1 LKESGA
7 VELISVR
14 NHHQQY
20 GASKQEFVLNSQ
32 GFFDRTYYIKRIGSV
47 RNAAKG
53 PPLSM
58 YMVDHVKPDP
68 KFELIDSDGLF
79 SGLRHL
85 RYGTGRDDPIP
96 FILTLTPQYVARE
109 IRKTLPV
116 SYIKV
121 QRYAQR
127 NADKLKAIA
136 KFGKKR
142 GLNAHTLQ

>member
-1 LKESGA
+1 
-7 VELISVR
+7 
-14 NHHQQY
+14 
-20 GASKQEFVLNSQ
+20 
-32 GFFDRTYYIKRIGSV
+32 
-47 RNAAKG
+47 
-53 PPLSM
+53 M
-58 YMVDHVKPDP
+58 YMLDHIKLDP
-68 KFELIDSDGLF
+68 KFELIGSDGLF

-85 RYGTGRDDPIP
+85 RYGTGHDDPTP
-96 FILTLTPQYVARE
+96 FTLTLTPQYVARE

-121 QRYAQR
+121 QRYANR

>member
-1 LKESGA
+1 MLSP
-7 VELISVR
+7 IRS
-14 NHHQQY
+14 
-20 GASKQEFVLNSQ
+20 LNLSTPTDYLA
-32 GFFDRTYYIKRIGSV
+32 GCATFDM
-47 RNAAKG
+47 AQ
-53 PPLSM
+53 
-58 YMVDHVKPDP
+58 
-68 KFELIDSDGLF
+68 DGM
-79 SGLRHL
+79 
-85 RYGTGRDDPIP
+85 TIP

>member
-1 LKESGA
+1 
-7 VELISVR
+7 
-14 NHHQQY
+14 
-20 GASKQEFVLNSQ
+20 
-32 GFFDRTYYIKRIGSV
+32 
-47 RNAAKG
+47 
-53 PPLSM
+53 M
-58 YMVDHVKPDP
+58 YMLDHIKLDP
-68 KFELIDSDGLF
+68 KFELIGSDGLF

-85 RYGTGRDDPIP
+85 RYGAGQADPML
-96 FILTLTPQYVARE
+96 FTLTLTPQYVARE

-121 QRYAQR
+121 QRYARR